1 MKSKT
6 GVWALLVGTRPEIIK
21 MSPVIRRV
29 RDQRIPFKLIH
40 TGQHYSP
47 EMDAVFFKR
56 LGLSKPDIRLDV
68 GKSGKAGHGAQT
80 AFMLEGLEAVFR
92 KIRPSALFIQG
103 DTNTVLAGA
112 LAASKIQGIRIAHV
126 EAGLR
131 SYDRGMPEETNR
143 VIADHLSD
151 YLFAPTPGAATTL
164 KGEGI
169 DPRKIFVTGN
179 TIADAVLES
188 VKRLRLET
196 QKTRKPSEPFILLTL
211 HRQEN
216 VDDPARLR
224 AAFEGVS
231 RTAAELKAPVL
242 FPMHPRTAK
251 QIARFG
257 VRLPSAV
264 RVLPPADFFGFLDL
278 ESRARLILTDSGGVQ
293 EEACILRVPCVTLRT
308 TTERPETIAAGGNV
322 LAGTDPA
329 AILRGARRMLN
340 VRRAWRN
347 PFGDGRAA
355 ERIVEAVRRG
365 GER

>member
-1 MKSKT
+1 MTAGKT
-6 GVWALLVGTRPEIIK
+6 GIWAVLVGTRPEIIK
-21 MSPVIRRV
+21 MSPVIRRI
-29 RDQRIPFKLIH
+29 RGERIPFKLIH

-56 LGLSKPDIRLDV
+56 LGLPKPDIQLGV

-80 AFMLEGLEAVFR
+80 AFMLEGLETVLQ
-92 KIRPSALFIQG
+92 KIRPTALFVQG

-112 LAASKIQGIRIAHV
+112 LAASKIPGIRIAHV

-143 VIADHLSD
+143 VIADHLSHF
-151 YLFAPTPGAATTL
+151 LFAPTRGAAATL

-179 TIADAVLES
+179 TIADAVLEN
-188 VKRLRLET
+188 VKRVRGGAVRA
-196 QKTRKPSEPFILLTL
+196 RKPSQPFILLTL

-224 AAFEGVS
+224 AAFEGVA
-231 RTAAELKAPVL
+231 RTAAELRAPVL

-251 QIARFG
+251 QIARFHI
-257 VRLPSAV
+257 RMPSCV
-264 RVLPPADFFGFLDL
+264 CVLPPADFLEFLDL

-322 LAGTDPA
+322 LTGTDPA
-329 AILRGARRMLN
+329 AILRGARRMLA
-340 VRRAWRN
+340 VRRTWKN
-347 PFGDGRAA
+347 PFGDGQAA
-355 ERIVEAVRRG
+355 RRIVDAVRRG
-365 GER
+365 R